1 VNRTRAVL
9 LALLLVVSAVP
20 LAAPA
25 LAVPDAR
32 LTVGDVTVSPETP
45 VTGAPVTVDAT
56 IRSSA
61 GSGSAATVDAVR
73 LRNAGGETLAEATG
87 LGALSP
93 GDSLVAPLTTTF
105 ESPGSR
111 SLTLVVV
118 GTDADGEEVRVT
130 RPVTVVVERAPP
142 LVEIGPERL
151 VAGVDNRVPVAV
163 SNPTTEPMRNLVVN
177 VAPDAGT
184 AVDGRRTIGTL
195 AAGATAQLNF
205 SVRPVEG
212 ATELTVRTT
221 YTTARGTEATA
232 AESRRVVVEPL
243 RDDVGVRVERAGES
257 ESAPQ
262 TAPGGLEG
270 LFGGAA
276 GGVGGSGEESEGED
290 GRRVDVTVTNFGNAP
305 IESVVVTPRV
315 GNRTLPRHAVDG
327 PLAPGESGTV
337 TVSLDRVG
345 RAGDVAFEAS
355 YRLADGGRSRS
366 VEGSYDYRPGD
377 GTVVLTGLNVTTTD
391 DGRVRIGG
399 NAGNTGENPVTGV
412 VVAVGEAPGVT
423 PAYPQRD
430 YFVGSVE
437 GSEFAPFE
445 LSARVDGDASAIP
458 VTVRYTVDGERVE
471 REVRVPYDAEASE
484 RTTRVGF
491 LGGLGGL
498 DGIVG
503 IVLGAG
509 LALGVGALAFGVV
522 ARRRR

>member
-9 LALLLVVSAVP
+9 FALVLVVSTLPV
-20 LAAPA
+20 AAPV

-45 VTGAPVTVDAT
+45 VTGAPVTVEAT
-56 IRSSA
+56 VRSSA
-61 GSGSAATVDAVR
+61 GSASAATVDAVR
-73 LRNAGGETLAEATG
+73 LRNAAGDTLAEASD

-93 GDSLVAPLTTTF
+93 GDSLVAPVTTSF
-105 ESPGSR
+105 ETPGSR

-151 VAGVDNRVPVAV
+151 VAGVENRVPVTV
-163 SNPTTEPMRNLVVN
+163 SNPTTEPMRNLVVD

-212 ATELTVRTT
+212 ATELVATTT

-232 AESRRVVVEPL
+232 AESRRVGVEPL

-257 ESAPQ
+257 AGAPQ
-262 TAPGGLEG
+262 AAPGGIEG
-270 LFGGAA
+270 LLGDST
-276 GGVGGSGEESEGED
+276 GGVGGSSEADSENENA
-290 GRRVDVTVTNFGNAP
+290 RRVDVTVTNFGNAP

-315 GNRTLPRHAVDG
+315 GDRTLPRHAVDG

-337 TVSLDRVG
+337 TVSLARVG
-345 RAGDVAFEAS
+345 QAGDVTFETS
-355 YRLADGGRSRS
+355 YRLADGGQSRS
-366 VEGSYDYRPGD
+366 ATGSYDYRPGD
-377 GTVVLTGLNVTTTD
+377 GTVVLTGVNVTATD
-391 DGRVRIGG
+391 DGRIRIDG
-399 NAGNTGENPVTGV
+399 NAGNTGETTVTGV

-423 PAYPQRD
+423 PASPQRD

-445 LSARVDGDASAIP
+445 LSARIDGNATEIP
-458 VTVRYTVDGERVE
+458 VIVQYTADGERIE

-484 RTTRVGF
+484 TTT
-491 LGGLGGL
+491 
-498 DGIVG
+498 
-503 IVLGAG
+503 GAG
-509 LALGVGALAFGVV
+509 LLGGFDGILGVVLGVGVALGVGALAFGIV